1 MTPPPFPLV
10 QPLRWIHEY
19 FEEIKAFISMLHAF
33 GISNLKKKTMLH
45 AFPVTMISS
54 AEFTG
59 VYIKQNIS
67 FSCIL

>member
-1 MTPPPFPLV
+1 MTPPSPSFNLY
-10 QPLRWIHEY
+10 HEY
-19 FEEIKAFISMLHAF
+19 FEEIKAFNSMLHAF
-33 GISNLKKKTMLH
+33 GISNLKKNTMLH

-59 VYIKQNIS
+59 VYIKKNIS